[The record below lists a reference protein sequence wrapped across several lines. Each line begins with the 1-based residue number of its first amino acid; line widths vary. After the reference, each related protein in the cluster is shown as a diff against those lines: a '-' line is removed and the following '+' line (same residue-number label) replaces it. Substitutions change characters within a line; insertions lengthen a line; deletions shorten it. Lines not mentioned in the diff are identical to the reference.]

1 MGERSEHTYFCDEID
16 ILFLPSRLLPSRLK
30 GVKVVKVE
38 RRDKRMKLNKERH
51 DVVYANRSNHQACL
65 SGWNRS
71 GKTPCKGAFFI
82 YQSKNYLLFLPSR
95 LLTSRLK
102 GVKLA
107 KVERR
112 EKRMFS
118 VNFQP

>member
-1 MGERSEHTYFCDEID
+1 MKI
-16 ILFLPSRLLPSRLK
+16 
-30 GVKVVKVE
+30 E

-51 DVVYANRSNHQACL
+51 DVVYVNRSNQQACL

-82 YQSKNYLLFLPSR
+82 YQSKNYLLFLPNR
-95 LLTSRLK
+95 LLSSRPK
-102 GVKLA
+102 GVKLV

-112 EKRMFS
+112 NKRMKEETFMS
-118 VNFQP
+118 GNAASKVKKNAQNTNLTPFA